1 MPCIELGE
9 GFYGKLRREAS
20 ERDVS
25 VGELVAENLS
35 EALGVPLD
43 QSRAELHLELC
54 EKYLREAEK
63 LFAEGD
69 YSQASEKGWGA
80 AA

>member
-35 EALGVPLD
+35 EALSAPSTGVAR
-43 QSRAELHLELC
+43 SCTWSSAR
-54 EKYLREAEK
+54 
-63 LFAEGD
+63 
-69 YSQASEKGWGA
+69 ST
-80 AA
+80 